1 MMIDPKRVE
10 MAMYA
15 DLPHLL
21 HPVVTETSLAKTA
34 LEWAVAEMD
43 GRYDCLAKF
52 GVKNIKDYN
61 KKLASFGDERPQEY
75 ADLKPMPYLV
85 IVIDELADL
94 MLTARRKAAFR
105 ALLPSLPGAAG
116 IHLIVATQRP
126 SVDVVT
132 GLIKANFPCRVSF
145 QVANK
150 YDSRTILDT
159 AGAEQL
165 LGKGDML
172 LKPTGGKLQRLH
184 GPFVT
189 DDEVQAVADH
199 WRRQCAPQ
207 YEVDFTEW
215 GTSLAENAKASSAP
229 ASGPGSSDEESSCRG
244 RGLCA
249 GTGPHFHFPAPA
261 AFPHRFNKAARFV
274 ERMEE
279 EGILPPA
286 SRANKARTVR
296 MD

>member
-1 MMIDPKRVE
+1 
-10 MAMYA
+10 
-15 DLPHLL
+15 
-21 HPVVTETSLAKTA
+21 
-34 LEWAVAEMD
+34 
-43 GRYDCLAKF
+43 
-52 GVKNIKDYN
+52 
-61 KKLASFGDERPQEY
+61 
-75 ADLKPMPYLV
+75 MPYLV

-94 MLTARRKAAFR
+94 MLTAGKDVEGCLVRLAQLAR
-105 ALLPSLPGAAG
+105 AAG

-172 LKPTGGKLQRLH
+172 FKPTGGKLQRLH

-215 GTSLAENAKASSAP
+215 GT
-229 ASGPGSSDEESSCRG
+229 
-244 RGLCA
+244 
-249 GTGPHFHFPAPA
+249 FPAPA
-261 AFPHRFNKAARFV
+261 AFPHRLQQSRALRRTYGGGRHPAARFPRQQSQNRADGLIFEPGRSARSTRPFPGLPSCSRPSAAG
-274 ERMEE
+274 ER
-279 EGILPPA
+279 A
-286 SRANKARTVR
+286 ANGPF
-296 MD
+296 

>member
-1 MMIDPKRVE
+1 M
-10 MAMYA
+10 
-15 DLPHLL
+15 

-94 MLTARRKAAFR
+94 MLTAGKDVEGCLVRLAQLAR
-105 ALLPSLPGAAG
+105 AAG

-159 AGAEQL
+159 AGLTLGYSVLCSEGQRDSAKGGFGHDEQ
-165 LGKGDML
+165 
-172 LKPTGGKLQRLH
+172 
-184 GPFVT
+184 
-189 DDEVQAVADH
+189 
-199 WRRQCAPQ
+199 
-207 YEVDFTEW
+207 
-215 GTSLAENAKASSAP
+215 GT
-229 ASGPGSSDEESSCRG
+229 
-244 RGLCA
+244 
-249 GTGPHFHFPAPA
+249 
-261 AFPHRFNKAARFV
+261 
-274 ERMEE
+274 
-279 EGILPPA
+279 
-286 SRANKARTVR
+286 
-296 MD
+296 